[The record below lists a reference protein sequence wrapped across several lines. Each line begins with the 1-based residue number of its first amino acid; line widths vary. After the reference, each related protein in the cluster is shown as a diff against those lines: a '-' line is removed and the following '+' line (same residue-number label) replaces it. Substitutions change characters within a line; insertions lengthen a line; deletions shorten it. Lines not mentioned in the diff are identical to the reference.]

1 MPIRAIKRQL
11 LKVIEWTDIR
21 SGLISYKF
29 PMDDRAE
36 IMNGSQ
42 LIVREGQVAVFTKEG
57 RIADVFAPG
66 RHVLNTRNMPI
77 LTTLMNWGT
86 GFNSPFKCD
95 VYFVNT
101 TQFTGQ
107 KWGTSN
113 PFTMRDADFGMIR
126 IRGFGSY
133 SFRVSDAKLLMIEML
148 GSKPN
153 FTTQDIQEHLRSI
166 ITSNISDIIA
176 GSKYSAIDLSSK
188 LTQFNEIARTAL
200 QSKYFDPIGLTL
212 SAFVVENI
220 SFPENVEKAI
230 DERSSVGIMSDK
242 MGSFVAMEQARAMRD
257 AAQNPGGMGMMFGMG
272 MMGGGGPM
280 GGFGPMNQAQDRPSN
295 IGQQSG
301 GGGFCS
307 KCGAGLKSG
316 AAFCSGCGQKQGGG
330 STCSKCNAG
339 LKSGSRFCAK
349 CGTAAQ

>member
-1 MPIRAIKRQL
+1 MPIKAIKRQL
-11 LKVIEWTDIR
+11 LKVIEWTDTR

-36 IMNGSQ
+36 IMNGSK
-42 LIVREGQVAVFTKEG
+42 LIVREGQVAIFTKQG

-66 RHVLNTRNMPI
+66 LHKLDTKNMPI

-95 VYFVNT
+95 VYFINT

-166 ITSNISDIIA
+166 ITSNITDIIA
-176 GSKYSAIDLSSK
+176 DSKYSAIDLSSK
-188 LTQFNEIARTAL
+188 LSQFNEIARTAL
-200 QSKYFDPIGLTL
+200 QNKYFTPLGLTL

-230 DERSSVGIMSDK
+230 DERSGVGIMADK
-242 MGSFVAMEQARAMRD
+242 MGSYVAMQQAQAMRD
-257 AAQNPGGMGMMFGMG
+257 AAKNPGTMGNMFGIG
-272 MMGGGGPM
+272 MMGGMGTMMGGQPM
-280 GGFGPMNQAQDRPSN
+280 GGFNQMQQVQDQPS
-295 IGQQSG
+295 
-301 GGGFCS
+301 GGFCS
-307 KCGAGLKSG
+307 KCGAGLKQG
-316 AAFCSGCGQKQGGG
+316 AKFCSGCGQQQTGGANA
-330 STCSKCNAG
+330 CSKCNASV
-339 LKSGSRFCAK
+339 KPDAKFCAK
-349 CGTAAQ
+349 CGTKV